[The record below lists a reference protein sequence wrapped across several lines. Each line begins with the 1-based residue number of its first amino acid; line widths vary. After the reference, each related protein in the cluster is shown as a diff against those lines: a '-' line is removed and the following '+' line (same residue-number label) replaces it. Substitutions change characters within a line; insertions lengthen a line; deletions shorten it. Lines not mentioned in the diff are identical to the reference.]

1 MSQKVILSEQ
11 DIDRTLKRLA
21 HEILEKS
28 AGDWRSLI
36 LIGVRTRGYPL
47 AQRLAA
53 MIREV
58 KNEDVPVGVLDFT
71 LYRDDLDSLPKE
83 FTIQPSD
90 IPAGVADKRVVLVD
104 DVLFTG
110 RSARAAIDALIDWGR
125 PKSVQLAV
133 LVDRGHREMPIK
145 ADFVGKNIPS
155 ALNERVQVRLKEV
168 DGADEVV
175 ITTNEARPGRGG
187 RE

>member
-1 MSQKVILSEQ
+1 MAAKVILSEQ
-11 DIDRTLKRLA
+11 DMGRIVKRLA
-21 HEILEKS
+21 HEIVERCR
-28 AGDWRSLI
+28 DDCRDLI

-53 MIREV
+53 LIGQIEQQ
-58 KNEDVPVGVLDFT
+58 EVPVGVLDFT
-71 LYRDDLDSLPKE
+71 LYRDDLDSLPKDL
-83 FTIQPSD
+83 TVQPSD
-90 IPAGVADKRVVLVD
+90 IPTRIADKRVILVD

-133 LVDRGHREMPIK
+133 LIDRGHREMPIK

-155 ALNERVQVRLKEV
+155 ARNERVQVHVKEV
-168 DGADEVV
+168 DGTDEVL
-175 ITTNEARPGRGG
+175 IIGAEASAEGG